1 MICCSAPTKRRAS
14 TMLIVKRMPGR
25 CSDRFRPD
33 DDVQADIDVQAKMG
47 SRQLPALIFYVY
59 QT

>member
-1 MICCSAPTKRRAS
+1 
-14 TMLIVKRMPGR
+14 MLIVKRMPGR